1 MLTTQEWLGER
12 SAQMSVRLTQTAS
25 DRVKQ
30 IAAERLWSLSTAIS
44 WIVTQWMA
52 EHPEEP
58 T

>member
-1 MLTTQEWLGER
+1 
-12 SAQMSVRLTQTAS
+12 MSVRLTQTAS